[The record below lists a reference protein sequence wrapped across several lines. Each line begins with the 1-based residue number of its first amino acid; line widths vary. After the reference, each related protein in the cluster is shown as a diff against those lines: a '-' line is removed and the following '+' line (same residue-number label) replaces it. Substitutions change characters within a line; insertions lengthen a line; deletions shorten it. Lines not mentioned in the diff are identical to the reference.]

1 MKYDIKYSIIGY
13 VEYSKYTIYIQYMV
27 SNGCKINTS
36 KRYKIVYIK

>member
-13 VEYSKYTIYIQYMV
+13 VRYKKYTI